1 LIRRIAA
8 ESSASMSKPS
18 SLSLPFKEGRRTSDP
33 TNSNRYNF
41 VGLTPINEALKFQIG
56 QIPWVNPRHPNPKSK
71 MARVIKG
78 SVFENRGQFHL
89 LNRGVTLIA
98 EDGKLEQ
105 EHLTVEFGSAKKR
118 GLIDGGTTIGALVD
132 AMADGFAQNPDKEQ
146 LQFVRVQV
154 FCGRWTDEEVVDLA
168 EALNTSV
175 QVDSFSI
182 ANLSGEFDWIK
193 DVLRKNRVDFKV
205 SYFTNDE
212 GEVGIDDIVQWLAL
226 FMVDEPQTAY
236 SSKEKCL
243 EHFEGNLPEYK
254 KCEAALIDIIKLSE
268 YIPFR
273 AKQIYNASGNHKF
286 GKLAIIADSTKGST
300 YGLPVLGEI
309 IDYAPHKAWVFPLMA
324 SLRPLLDKSTSPFK
338 WRKDPF
344 KVFDRLSSELIAK
357 VNRSYGSLQT
367 FNAVGK
373 NPDLY
378 ELLMEKVENTL

>member
-1 LIRRIAA
+1 
-8 ESSASMSKPS
+8 MSKPV
-18 SLSLPFKEGRRTSDP
+18 SLSISLKEGRRTSDP
-33 TNSNRYNF
+33 TNPNRYSF
-41 VGLTPINEALKFQIG
+41 VGLTPVGEALKFQLG
-56 QIPWVNPRHPNPKSK
+56 NIPWVNPRHPNPKSK
-71 MARVIKG
+71 MARVIKA
-78 SVFENRGQFHL
+78 SVFENRGKFHL
-89 LNRGVTLIA
+89 LNRGATVIA

-105 EHLTVEFGSAKKR
+105 EVLHVEFGPAKKR

-132 AMADGFAQNPDKEQ
+132 ALTDGFTQNLEKEDSQ
-146 LQFVRVQV
+146 LFRVQV

-182 ANLSGEFDWIK
+182 ANLAGTFDWIK
-193 DVLRKNRVDFKV
+193 NALQKSRAPCKV

-226 FMVDEPQTAY
+226 FMMDEPHTAY
-236 SSKEKCL
+236 TSKEKCL
-243 EHFEGNLPEYK
+243 EHFEANLDEYK
-254 KCEAALIDIIKLSE
+254 KCEAVLPDIIRLSE
-268 YIPFR
+268 YVPFQS
-273 AKQIYNASGNHKF
+273 KLLYNASGNHKF
-286 GKLAIIADSTKGST
+286 GRLGIISDSTKGST
-300 YGLPVLGEI
+300 YKLPVLGET

-324 SLRPLLDKSTSPFK
+324 SLKPVLEKTTNPFK

-344 KVFDRLSSELIAK
+344 KVFDKLSSELVTK

-378 ELLMEKVENTL
+378 ELLMEKVGNTL

>member
-1 LIRRIAA
+1 
-8 ESSASMSKPS
+8 MSKPLS
-18 SLSLPFKEGRRTSDP
+18 ISLKEGRRTSDP
-33 TNSNRYNF
+33 TNPNRYSF
-41 VGLTPINEALKFQIG
+41 VGLTPVGEALKFQLG
-56 QIPWVNPRHPNPKSK
+56 NIPWVNPRHPNPKSK
-71 MARVIKG
+71 MARVIKA
-78 SVFENRGQFHL
+78 SAFENRGKFHL
-89 LNRGVTLIA
+89 LNRGATVIA

-105 EHLTVEFGSAKKR
+105 EVLHVEFGPAKKR

-132 AMADGFAQNPDKEQ
+132 ALTDGFTQSPEKEDLQ
-146 LQFVRVQV
+146 LFRVQV

-182 ANLSGEFDWIK
+182 ANLAGTFDWIK
-193 DVLRKNRVDFKV
+193 NALQKSRAAFKV

-226 FMVDEPQTAY
+226 FMMDEPHTAY

-243 EHFEGNLPEYK
+243 EHFEANLNEYK
-254 KCEAALIDIIKLSE
+254 KCEAVLLDIIKLSE
-268 YIPFR
+268 YVPFQS
-273 AKQIYNASGNHKF
+273 KLLYNASGNHKF
-286 GKLAIIADSTKGST
+286 GRLGIISDSTKGST
-300 YGLPVLGEI
+300 YKLPVLGET
-309 IDYAPHKAWVFPLMA
+309 IDYAPHKAWVFPLIA
-324 SLRPLLDKSTSPFK
+324 SLKPVLEKTTTPFK

-344 KVFDRLSSELIAK
+344 KVFDRLSSELVTK

-378 ELLMEKVENTL
+378 ELLMEKVGNTL

>member
-1 LIRRIAA
+1 
-8 ESSASMSKPS
+8 MSKLT
-18 SLSLPFKEGRRTSDP
+18 SLSISFKEGRRTSDP
-33 TNSNRYNF
+33 TNPNRYSF
-41 VGLTPINEALKFQIG
+41 IGLTPVAEALKFQPG
-56 QIPWVNPRHPNPKSK
+56 NIPWVNPRLPNPKSK

-78 SVFENRGQFHL
+78 SVFENRGKFHL
-89 LNRGVTLIA
+89 LNRGVTVIA

-105 EHLTVEFGSAKKR
+105 EVLHTEFGSAKKR
-118 GLIDGGTTIGALVD
+118 GLIDGGTTIAALAD
-132 AMADGFAQNPDKEQ
+132 ALAEGFTQSPDKEDSQ
-146 LQFVRVQV
+146 LFRVQV

-182 ANLSGEFDWIK
+182 ANLAGTFDWIK
-193 DVLRKNRVDFKV
+193 ETLRKNRAPFKV

-212 GEVGIDDIVQWLAL
+212 GEVGIDDIVQWLGL
-226 FMVDEPQTAY
+226 FMMDEPHTAY
-236 SSKEKCL
+236 TSKEKCL
-243 EHFEGNLPEYK
+243 EHFENNADLYK
-254 KCEAALIDIIKLSE
+254 KCESVLLDIIKLSE
-268 YIPFR
+268 YVPFQ
-273 AKQIYNASGNHKF
+273 AKLLYNASGNHKF
-286 GKLAIIADSTKGST
+286 GRLGIIADSTKGST
-300 YGLPVLGEI
+300 YKLPVLGET

-324 SLRPLLDKSTSPFK
+324 SLKPALDKALNPYK

-344 KVFDRLSSELIAK
+344 KIFDKLSSELVTK

>member
-1 LIRRIAA
+1 MGK
-8 ESSASMSKPS
+8 SSPFSIS
-18 SLSLPFKEGRRTSDP
+18 FKEGRRTSDP
-33 TNSNRYNF
+33 TNPNRYSF
-41 VGLTPINEALKFQIG
+41 VGLTPIGEALKFQLAH
-56 QIPWVNPRHPNPKSK
+56 IPWVNPRHPNPKSK
-71 MARVIKG
+71 MARIIKA
-78 SVFENRGQFHL
+78 SVFENRGKFHL
-89 LNRGVTLIA
+89 LNRGATLIA

-105 EHLTVEFGSAKKR
+105 EILSIDFGPAKKR

-132 AMADGFAQNPDKEQ
+132 ALADGFAQSSEKEEQ
-146 LQFVRVQV
+146 QFLRVQV
-154 FCGRWTDEEVVDLA
+154 FCGRWNDEEVVDLA

-182 ANLSGEFDWIK
+182 ANLAGSFEWIK
-193 DVLRKNRVDFKV
+193 DVLRKNHADYKV

-226 FMVDEPQTAY
+226 FMVDEPHTAY

-243 EHFEGNLPEYK
+243 EHYEANLADYK
-254 KCEAALIDIIKLSE
+254 KCETVLLDIIKLSE
-268 YIPFR
+268 YVPFHS
-273 AKQIYNASGNHKF
+273 KTLYNASANHKF
-286 GKLAIIADSTKGST
+286 ARLGIISDSTKGST
-300 YGLPVLGEI
+300 YKLPVLGET
-309 IDYAPHKAWVFPLMA
+309 IDYAPHKAWVFPLIA
-324 SLRPLLDKSTSPFK
+324 SLKPVLDKSTNPFK

-344 KVFDRLSSELIAK
+344 KVFDRLSSELVTK

>member
-1 LIRRIAA
+1 
-8 ESSASMSKPS
+8 MSKS
-18 SLSLPFKEGRRTSDP
+18 VSLSISLKEGRRTSDP
-33 TNSNRYNF
+33 TNPNRYSF
-41 VGLTPINEALKFQIG
+41 VGLTPIGEALKFQLG
-56 QIPWVNPRHPNPKSK
+56 NIPWVNPRHPNAKSK
-71 MARVIKG
+71 MARIIKA
-78 SVFENRGQFHL
+78 SVFENRGKFHL
-89 LNRGVTLIA
+89 LNRGATLIA

-105 EHLTVEFGSAKKR
+105 EVLQVEFGSAKKR
-118 GLIDGGTTIGALVD
+118 GLIDGGTTIGALAD
-132 AMADGFAQNPDKEQ
+132 ALSDGFTQSPEKEDTQ
-146 LQFVRVQV
+146 LFRIQV

-182 ANLSGEFDWIK
+182 ANLAGTFDWVK
-193 DVLRKNRVDFKV
+193 ETLRKHRAPFKV

-226 FMVDEPQTAY
+226 FMMDEPHTAY

-243 EHFEGNLPEYK
+243 EHFEANLDDYK
-254 KCEAALIDIIKLSE
+254 FCEGVLLDIIKLSE
-268 YIPFR
+268 YVPFQS
-273 AKQIYNASGNHKF
+273 KLLYNASGNHKF
-286 GKLAIIADSTKGST
+286 GRLGIIADSTKGST
-300 YGLPVLGEI
+300 YKLPVLGET

-324 SLRPLLDKSTSPFK
+324 SLKPLLDKSTAPFR

-344 KVFDRLSSELIAK
+344 KVFDKLSSELVTK

>member
-1 LIRRIAA
+1 
-8 ESSASMSKPS
+8 
-18 SLSLPFKEGRRTSDP
+18 
-33 TNSNRYNF
+33 
-41 VGLTPINEALKFQIG
+41 VGLTPVSEALKFQPTL
-56 QIPWVNPRHPNPKSK
+56 IPWVNPRLPNPKSK
-71 MARVIKG
+71 MARIIKA
-78 SVFENRGQFHL
+78 STFENRGKFHL
-89 LNRGVTLIA
+89 LNRGVTIIA

-105 EHLTVEFGSAKKR
+105 EVLNIDFGSAKKR
-118 GLIDGGTTIGALVD
+118 GLIDGGTSIAALVGALTE
-132 AMADGFAQNPDKEQ
+132 GFVQSPEREDQQ
-146 LQFVRVQV
+146 LFRVHV
-154 FCGRWTDEEVVDLA
+154 FCGRWNDEEVVDLA

-182 ANLSGEFDWIK
+182 ANLSNAFDWIK
-193 DVLRKNRVDFKV
+193 ESLRKSRVDFKV

-226 FMVDEPQTAY
+226 FMFDEPHTAY

-243 EHFEGNLPEYK
+243 EHYEANLSNYK
-254 KCEAALIDIIKLSE
+254 KCESVLLDVIKLSE
-268 YIPFR
+268 YVPFQS
-273 AKQIYNASGNHKF
+273 KLLYNASGNHKF
-286 GKLAIIADSTKGST
+286 GKLAIISDSTKGST
-300 YGLPVLGEI
+300 YRLPVLGEK

-324 SLRPLLDKSTSPFK
+324 SLKPVLDKSSNPFK

-344 KVFDRLSSELIAK
+344 KVFDKLSSELISK